1 MKQKI
6 TLVASLQP
14 FILTLVIILFTCSC
28 TILSPPSPLP
38 HYYLLQ
44 TVDKNSCP
52 LKGSV
57 GPIYSGA
64 TKIIVGPIS
73 LPPYLDRSQ
82 IVQLVGENR
91 LRLLPI
97 DLWAEPLDEAVERV
111 LSLNLTQL
119 SHGRIVG
126 EPFSVIIDSKK
137 PAASTLRLFLKI
149 YNFEAQYGN
158 KCILRGKWQLF
169 SGSNSIKPLMEEET
183 CLTTPLA
190 SLSAQDSVRCMSKL
204 VEKLSYRIVKKVSEK

>member
-1 MKQKI
+1 M
-6 TLVASLQP
+6 
-14 FILTLVIILFTCSC
+14 
-28 TILSPPSPLP
+28 SPPSPLP

-44 TVDKNSCP
+44 TVDDSSCP
-52 LKGSV
+52 PKGPV
-57 GPIYSGA
+57 GPISSGS

-91 LRLLPI
+91 LRLLPT
-97 DLWAEPLDEAVERV
+97 DLWAEPLDEAIERV

-137 PAASTLRLFLKI
+137 AAASTMRLLLKV
-149 YNFEAQYGN
+149 YSFEAQYGN
-158 KCILRGKWQLF
+158 ECILRGKWQLF
-169 SGSNSIKPLMEEET
+169 SGSNSNSPLLEEET
-183 CLTTPLA
+183 CLSAPLA
-190 SLSAQDSVRCMSKL
+190 SLSAKDSVECMSEL
-204 VEKLSYRIVKKVSEK
+204 IEKLSYQIVKKISEK